1 MKASLSS
8 KSVKAAVCWDLA
20 PQHRN
25 SQPHPRWGATIEQ
38 WFWEQLNNLFALPFT
53 SRNHIGRLPPS
64 TSTSTVPLPCLL
76 FQDDVQWWLLPFSP
90 AALVLHPVGV
100 NHTFLAPDLLHNAAA
115 RNRMHCQEVTLLNCR
130 LAVCYWSLLQSPAAR
145 TLVLDL
151 KFCSLRV
158 LLAREYHHRFFFPTE
173 VTKSILFRGP
183 VCKIF
188 MEARLTAY
196 FTYRALSSWFPQK
209 WMMEYVS

>member
-8 KSVKAAVCWDLA
+8 KSVNAAVCWGLA

-25 SQPHPRWGATIEQ
+25 SQPHPRWAPTFEQ
-38 WFWEQLNNLFALPFT
+38 WFWE
-53 SRNHIGRLPPS
+53 RRLPPS
-64 TSTSTVPLPCLL
+64 TSTSTVPLPSLL
-76 FQDDVQWWLLPFSP
+76 FQDDVQWWLLPLSP

-151 KFCSLRV
+151 KFCSPRV
-158 LLAREYHHRFFFPTE
+158 LLAREYHHRFFFFLQ
-173 VTKSILFRGP
+173 S
-183 VCKIF
+183 
-188 MEARLTAY
+188 Y
-196 FTYRALSSWFPQK
+196 QK
-209 WMMEYVS
+209 HTV